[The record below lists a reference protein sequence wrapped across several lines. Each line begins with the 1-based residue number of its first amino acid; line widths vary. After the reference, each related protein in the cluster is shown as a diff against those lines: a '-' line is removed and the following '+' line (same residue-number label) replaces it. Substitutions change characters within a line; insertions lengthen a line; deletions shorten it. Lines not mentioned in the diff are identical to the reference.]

1 MLAFCST
8 NNQKTATER
17 GACPA
22 PFPFGYDAQ
31 PDAHAKKAHKSVR
44 LSCIRLIFAVCCDII
59 FLLENNGYLAKSR
72 LYSLVV
78 VQDCGYAAIQSN
90 TPRDGLGPRGLGFES
105 WHSDQSGWNLMIS
118 AGFFVLVAKFVTN
131 EDLEQKAPEGKFR
144 RPPEQFRQAAQ
155 FLRFFLSILFSW
167 LSIRQTVSLNRIIQ

>member
-1 MLAFCST
+1 MKTELELSNRMLAFCST

-90 TPRDGLGPRGLGFES
+90 TPRDGLGAYQHP
-105 WHSDQSGWNLMIS
+105 SDL
-118 AGFFVLVAKFVTN
+118 
-131 EDLEQKAPEGKFR
+131 PEPKRQNPLTHGHLRVFR
-144 RPPEQFRQAAQ
+144 NFRNCPK
-155 FLRFFLSILFSW
+155 
-167 LSIRQTVSLNRIIQ
+167 IRL